1 MYDSVLSNNSSCLKS
16 FYFKYLYFNLTS
28 SDWDFLKSTVF
39 GKNSTLTLLI
49 NHKDDSLRFLSVYSL
64 KNVSTFIYTPLRSVI
79 FSRSYNTLLNIG
91 VYTDIKKKVILD
103 SVHFNN
109 NEYSSF
115 VVNSSLSVSKYNILS
130 TFSKV
135 LYLSDFSLFSIIMN
149 LFLKDVFL
157 NILHTTQINTR
168 LIYNLFRYL

>member
-91 VYTDIKKKVILD
+91 VYPDIKKKVILD

-157 NILHTTQINTR
+157 NILHLTQINTR

>member
-1 MYDSVLSNNSSCLKS
+1 M
-16 FYFKYLYFNLTS
+16 
-28 SDWDFLKSTVF
+28 
-39 GKNSTLTLLI
+39 LI

-79 FSRSYNTLLNIG
+79 FSKNHHTLLNIG
-91 VYTDIKKKVILD
+91 VHSDIKKKVILD

-115 VVNSSLSVSKYNILS
+115 VVNASLTVSKFHILS
-130 TFSKV
+130 TFTKV
-135 LYLSDFSLFSIIMN
+135 LYLSNFSLFSIVIN
-149 LFLKDVFL
+149 LFLKDVVL
-157 NILHTTQINTR
+157 TILRTTQINTR